1 MQETPHTAFPVPL
14 LQPLG
19 HLSGENRLVYGGNAK
34 TPKRQNVETS
44 KRIMTLMS
52 ALKPQISCPSG
63 VLVIDKPLRMSSM
76 DAVAHVRRKVGRGKS
91 FKVGHAGTLDPLA
104 TGVLV
109 IALGAATRSID
120 QLMATDKRYETTI
133 DLSAFT
139 STDDAEGERIET
151 AASQACDE
159 AQIRSALGK
168 FTGAIMQSP
177 PAFSAVKIG
186 GQRAYKL
193 ARKGRPVAPPPRQV
207 IVHALHLVRFAWP
220 LLELRIHCGKG
231 FYVRSLARELGTS
244 LGTGG
249 HCVAIRRTAVGPFT
263 IERARV
269 LEDLPDLITQDD
281 LMPTDQALGMAN
293 SLRLSC
299 G

>member
-1 MQETPHTAFPVPL
+1 M
-14 LQPLG
+14 
-19 HLSGENRLVYGGNAK
+19 GE
-34 TPKRQNVETS
+34 TPKRQNVETPI
-44 KRIMTLMS
+44 RMMTLMS
-52 ALKPQISCPSG
+52 ALKPQISSPSG
-63 VLVIDKPLRMSSM
+63 VLIIDKPLRMSSM
-76 DAVAHVRRKVGRGKS
+76 DAVANVRHKIGRGRT

-109 IALGAATRSID
+109 IAVGGATRSID

-139 STDDAEGERIET
+139 STDDCEGERVEIAT
-151 AASQACDE
+151 AQACDE
-159 AQIRSALGK
+159 ERIRQTLGR

-193 ARKGRPVAPPPRQV
+193 ARKGDAVAPPPRQV
-207 IVHALHLVRFAWP
+207 IVHGLQLVRFAWP

-249 HCVAIRRTAVGPFT
+249 HCVSIRRTAVGPFT
-263 IERARV
+263 LAMARR
-269 LEDLPDLITQDD
+269 LDDLPASLAGDDLI
-281 LMPTDQALGMAN
+281 PIEQALRMAGAPN
-293 SLRLSC
+293 DPERPRSR
-299 G
+299 